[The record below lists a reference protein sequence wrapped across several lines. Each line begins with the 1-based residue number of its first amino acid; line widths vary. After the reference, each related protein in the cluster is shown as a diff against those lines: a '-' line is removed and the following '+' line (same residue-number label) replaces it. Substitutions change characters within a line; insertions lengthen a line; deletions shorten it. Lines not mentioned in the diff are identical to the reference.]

1 MTEQVTKGIKISVK
15 TEFEGTF
22 YKNERINYAFSY
34 EISIENLSGDT
45 TQLLA
50 REWTIMDS
58 LNDTET
64 ITGEGVVGETP
75 IILPGGSH
83 SYKSGC
89 ILRSPN
95 GSMKGFYLMKNH
107 LTSNQFQVTIPAFKL
122 SATFAQN

>member
-95 GSMKGFYLMKNH
+95 GSMKGFYPVSYTH
-107 LTSNQFQVTIPAFKL
+107 LTLPTNREV
-122 SATFAQN
+122 

>member
-95 GSMKGFYLMKNH
+95 GSMKGFYLMKNY
-107 LTSNQFQVTIPAFKL
+107 LTSNQFQVTIPVFKL
-122 SATFAQN
+122 NAVFAQN